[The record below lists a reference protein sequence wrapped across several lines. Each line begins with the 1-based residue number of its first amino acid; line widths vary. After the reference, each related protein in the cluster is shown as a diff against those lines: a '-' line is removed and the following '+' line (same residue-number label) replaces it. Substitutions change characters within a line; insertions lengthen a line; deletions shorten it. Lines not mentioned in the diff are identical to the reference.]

1 MTQEVFN
8 GLVQVFCELYLDDLI
23 VFSATE
29 DECIHHLRTVF
40 QRCRDKGLTLHP
52 DKCKFGLSEV
62 EYVGHKLDSQGVHF
76 SREKLDSILNFK
88 KPKSHK
94 EMKSFLG
101 FANYFRDHI
110 SNYSTLSRP
119 LHKMVEKYKPSNVLK
134 WNDNLQLAFDILLT
148 AVHECPKLYFLDETS
163 PIFLHTD
170 ASNYGIGAYLF
181 QVRDGKNYPIA
192 FLSKSLD
199 DRMCRWDTAQKEGYA
214 IFFAFDKWDH
224 LLRNRNFTLRT
235 DHDNLLRLKETHASN
250 KKVQR
255 WLTAFQHYDYVI
267 EHIAGKL
274 NIEADTFSRLCPEI
288 VTNEPTIIAL
298 NAAPVSVSNE
308 AYTKIVKVHNDT
320 IGHSSIKTMFRLLK
334 DSKQTWKGMSKDI
347 KNFKSLCPSCQK
359 NNQHFNKNIAFP
371 FKVHGNSLMEKV
383 DIDFIVGLR
392 PDDKGVDT
400 ILVIIDSFSRW
411 VHLFPMVGLSAI
423 NAAEAIINHCGIF
436 GVPKRFTHDND
447 RVLISEIVKQT
458 VAILGTK
465 ADVTLA
471 YSKEEQAI
479 VERAN
484 KEVMKHLRNFIFDNM
499 AIKCFSRYI
508 PLVQRIM
515 NSSTH
520 KVTGFSPSILLFG
533 HSLDLNRNLIAE
545 NPTLTTQNI
554 SYNQWIQE
562 VKDMQLFALGIAKQN
577 LHKASEIHFENY
589 PANQTVFENGTYVLV
604 EHVNP
609 FRRGP
614 KSKLLPFLKGPFL
627 VISSTKSRYTLRNVL
642 TNRIKD
648 YHVKRLS
655 PFRLDPTRS
664 NPIEVA
670 LRDDGELFI
679 INNITRMRGSAK
691 GPKAQLFFE
700 VFWLGFKDP
709 TWEPWSR
716 VRTTLKLHEFLRAH
730 KTKAVQ
736 NLVPINY
743 TEPNDQI
750 FSDSDAEDSDT
761 FSDDESSL

>member
-1 MTQEVFN
+1 M
-8 GLVQVFCELYLDDLI
+8 
-23 VFSATE
+23 
-29 DECIHHLRTVF
+29 
-40 QRCRDKGLTLHP
+40 
-52 DKCKFGLSEV
+52 
-62 EYVGHKLDSQGVHF
+62 
-76 SREKLDSILNFK
+76 
-88 KPKSHK
+88 
-94 EMKSFLG
+94 
-101 FANYFRDHI
+101 
-110 SNYSTLSRP
+110 
-119 LHKMVEKYKPSNVLK
+119 
-134 WNDNLQLAFDILLT
+134 
-148 AVHECPKLYFLDETS
+148 
-163 PIFLHTD
+163 
-170 ASNYGIGAYLF
+170 
-181 QVRDGKNYPIA
+181 
-192 FLSKSLD
+192 
-199 DRMCRWDTAQKEGYA
+199 
-214 IFFAFDKWDH
+214 
-224 LLRNRNFTLRT
+224 
-235 DHDNLLRLKETHASN
+235 
-250 KKVQR
+250 
-255 WLTAFQHYDYVI
+255 
-267 EHIAGKL
+267 
-274 NIEADTFSRLCPEI
+274 
-288 VTNEPTIIAL
+288 
-298 NAAPVSVSNE
+298 
-308 AYTKIVKVHNDT
+308 
-320 IGHSSIKTMFRLLK
+320 GHSSVKTMFRLLQE
-334 DSKQTWKGMSKDI
+334 SKQTWKGMRKDI
-347 KNFKSLCPSCQK
+347 KNFKSICPSCQK

-371 FKVHGNSLMEKV
+371 FKVHGNTLMDKV

-392 PDDKGVDT
+392 PDNKGVDT
-400 ILVIIDSFSRW
+400 IMVIIDSFSRW

-447 RVLISEIVKQT
+447 RVLISDIVKQT
-458 VAILGTK
+458 IAILGTR
-465 ADVTLA
+465 AEVTLA

-545 NPTLTTQNI
+545 NPILTTQNI

-577 LHKASEIHFENY
+577 LNKASEIHFENY
-589 PANQTVFENGTYVLV
+589 PTNQTVFEIGSYVLV
-604 EHVNP
+604 EHTNS

-614 KSKLLPFLKGPFL
+614 NSKLLPFLKGPFL
-627 VISSTKSRYTLRNVL
+627 VISSTKSRYTLRNLL

-655 PFRLDPTRS
+655 PFQLDPTRS

-679 INNITRMRGSAK
+679 IQNITKMRGSAK
-691 GPKAQLFFE
+691 GLKAKLFFE

-730 KTKAVQ
+730 KSKTVQ
-736 NLVPINY
+736 NLVPKNY
-743 TEPNDQI
+743 IEPNDQI
-750 FSDSDAEDSDT
+750 FSDSDADDKDT
-761 FSDDESSL
+761 FSDDDESSF